1 LNVVIDNVPRHI
13 HIFIGT
19 QLGAL
24 RHILYTQDTICDGF
38 SDGGDI
44 GQLIAIR
51 KTNGPEAILQ
61 SKQLSVA
68 SYPDDNGTLLITIQ
82 SGTLSSAQLLED
94 KALLRDV

>member
-1 LNVVIDNVPRHI
+1 M

-19 QLGAL
+19 QLDAL
-24 RHILYTQDTICDGF
+24 RHILYTQDTIRDSF

-51 KTNGPEAILQ
+51 KTNDPEAILQ

-68 SYPDDNGTLLITIQ
+68 S
-82 SGTLSSAQLLED
+82 
-94 KALLRDV
+94 